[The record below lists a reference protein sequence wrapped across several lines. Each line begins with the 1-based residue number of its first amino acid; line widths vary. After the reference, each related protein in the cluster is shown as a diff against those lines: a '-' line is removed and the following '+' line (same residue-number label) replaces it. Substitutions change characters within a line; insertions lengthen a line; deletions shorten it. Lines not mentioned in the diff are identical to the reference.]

1 MCGINGFTF
10 KDKERLD
17 QMLKQTKHRGP
28 DDIGVWL
35 DERVSFGHNRL
46 SIIDPSPAGH
56 QPMESADGRVVITYN
71 GELYN
76 YRELRAE
83 LEGNYPFRTK
93 TDTEVIL
100 AAYQKW
106 GIKCVEK
113 FNGMFALAI
122 WDREKQELFLAR
134 DQIGIKPL
142 YYYWDEQ
149 QFIFSSE
156 IKAILRHPIRRELNL
171 DALNMFFR
179 LLYVPEPHTP
189 WQNIYKF
196 PPAHYAVVKSG
207 KLQFTRYWQTEK
219 FDDLKD
225 KEEIKS
231 SIRQTV
237 TAAVKRQL
245 VSDRPLGLYLS
256 GGIDSTVLL
265 GLMSE
270 IAGHKVKTFSVGF
283 STDIQPEKYNADFE
297 IAKKTSAYFSAEHTS
312 IMMSAGDIRNNFEKV
327 IWHADDLV
335 SNHTQTAMYILARAT
350 KPHVAVALS
359 GDGGD
364 ELFTGYDRYYLNHL
378 IDRWQYL
385 PVWARQNFVTAGLF
399 GGLGKSGLLQK
410 LNTKPGIDRLL
421 LFMAQKE
428 TVLSQVLT
436 PDFNNANITRDFLN
450 RKFFINTGSLLP
462 KDSTKGLQYLDM
474 QTWLL
479 DDALNRADRMSMA
492 HGLEV
497 RVPLLD
503 KDVVELATRIPAKY
517 NLDSRTQ
524 GKKLFKEALR
534 EYIPD
539 FVYNEPKRGWFSP
552 VAKWLRG
559 DLKDWAQEILSPSY
573 NPAASGHLDFDAIQ
587 TVFDKHLTG
596 QAYGLNTIWP
606 ILTFQV
612 WLKQY
617 TEK

>member
-1 MCGINGFTF
+1 MCGINGFNF
-10 KDKERLD
+10 KDEPLLR
-17 QMLKQTKHRGP
+17 QMLEQTKHRGP
-28 DDIGVWL
+28 DDQGAWF
-35 DERVSFGHNRL
+35 DDHVSLGHNRL
-46 SIIDPSPAGH
+46 SIIDLSPAGH
-56 QPMESADGRVVITYN
+56 QPMKSIDGHLAITYN

-83 LEGNYPFRTK
+83 LKGSYPFRTK

-106 GIKCVEK
+106 GQGCVKK

-122 WDREKQELFLAR
+122 WDQEKQELFLAR

-142 YYYWDEQ
+142 YYYWDGKR
-149 QFIFSSE
+149 FIFSSE
-156 IKAILRHPIRRELNL
+156 IKAILKHPLAPKLNH

-196 PPAHYAVVKSG
+196 PPAHFAVVKNG
-207 KLQFTRYWQTEK
+207 QMQITRYWQIEK

-225 KEEIKS
+225 QEDIKS
-231 SIRQTV
+231 SIRQTI

-270 IAGHKVKTFSVGF
+270 ISGHKAQTFSVGF
-283 STDIQPEKYNADFE
+283 ATDIQSEKYNADFA
-297 IAKKTSAYFSAEHTS
+297 IAKKTSAYFGSEHTS
-312 IMMSAGDIRNNFEKV
+312 LMMSARDVRDNFAKV
-327 IWHADDLV
+327 VWQADDLV
-335 SNHTQTAMYILARAT
+335 SNHTQPAMYILAQAT

-364 ELFTGYDRYYLNHL
+364 ELFAGYDRYYLNHL

-385 PVWARQNFVTAGLF
+385 PAWLRNNFISQRFFNLAGKIDLF
-399 GGLGKSGLLQK
+399 NK
-410 LNTKPGIDRLL
+410 LNTLSGVDRLL

-428 TVLSQVLT
+428 TTLGQVLN
-436 PDFNNANITRDFLN
+436 PDFNRPGVTRDFFN
-450 RKFFINTGSLLP
+450 KKFFANSGALNP
-462 KDSTKGLQYLDM
+462 KDSTKALQYLDM

-479 DDALNRADRMSMA
+479 DDALNRTDRMSMA

-503 KDVVELATRIPAKY
+503 KDLVELAMRIPAKY
-517 NLDSRTQ
+517 NMDSRTS
-524 GKKLFKEALR
+524 GKKLFKEAMQ
-534 EYIPD
+534 EYLPD
-539 FVYNEPKRGWFSP
+539 FVYNEPKRGFFSP
-552 VAKWLRG
+552 MAKWLRG
-559 DLKDWAQEILSPSY
+559 DLKDWAQEILSPDY
-573 NPAASGHLDFDAIQ
+573 NPAAQEYLDFKAIR
-587 TVFDKHLTG
+587 TVFDSHLSG
-596 QAYGLNTIWP
+596 RQYALNTIWSL
-606 ILTFQV
+606 LTFQV
-612 WLKQY
+612 WLKQFN
-617 TEK
+617 K